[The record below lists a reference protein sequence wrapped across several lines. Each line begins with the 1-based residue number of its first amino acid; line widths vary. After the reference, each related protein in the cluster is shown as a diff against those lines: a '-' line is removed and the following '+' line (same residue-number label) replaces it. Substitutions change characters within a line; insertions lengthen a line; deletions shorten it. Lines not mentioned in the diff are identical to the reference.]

1 MTHLWDETMSHFKI
15 GDVVVDWD
23 GDRAEILKLY
33 RVGDVE
39 HAILFYSHGARE
51 SGNGPFSHDVP
62 VKYLSSDGRRGVT
75 PMPDRGLR
83 A

>member
-1 MTHLWDETMSHFKI
+1 MSDLKI

-62 VKYLSSDGRRGVT
+62 VQYLE
-75 PMPDRGLR
+75 R
-83 A
+83 AAERCVAAEARMEGAA